1 MIAAPASAV
10 KNGRTRSNESEGGG
24 GAGGEN
30 QEDESSDIVGAAERA
45 QHFARRSAQN
55 GANLLAQPKA

>member
-30 QEDESSDIVGAAERA
+30 QEDESSDIVGVVERA
-45 QHFARRSAQN
+45 RATLRGAQN
-55 GANLLAQPKA
+55 GANLLAQSKA